1 MFGIEKLTEL
11 TLTHISQIDSLE
23 LAATLKSVTEL
34 LIKLMIEQNRVYTAL
49 TKLEQRIA
57 DEKTSDR
64 EFTMSIIKLLQST
77 KPNEMVKLSKPFDP
91 FEELPVGHP
100 SGFTKEELGI
110 VYQSKA
116 EGETA

>member
-11 TLTHISQIDSLE
+11 SQSQAVSIKDIQQ
-23 LAATLKSVTEL
+23 L
-34 LIKLMIEQNRVYTAL
+34 LIKLYTEQHKTSVAL
-49 TKLEQRIA
+49 TELTQRIA
-57 DEKTSDR
+57 NEKASDR
-64 EFTMSIIKLLQST
+64 EFTMSIIKLLQFA

-110 VYQSKA
+110 VYQPKA